1 MPTGPPLEPEKRAAI
16 LADIEARQL
25 GRNAIARKHRVGLG
39 TVTTIAHD
47 AGIYDAF
54 DRAQTARAT
63 ADRQADM
70 KARRTRL
77 AEDLLDDAERIRD
90 RLFDPYSAA
99 LTTRDGVEVVE
110 LLEPDAASLRNFA
123 TSIAVLLDK
132 HIALDRHDADGGLSE
147 VGSMLDGLLDKFGLR
162 KTTTP
167 APDPPAPAPDPPAP
181 DPAG

>member
-1 MPTGPPLEPEKRAAI
+1 MPTGPPLDPDKRAAI
-16 LADIEARQL
+16 LADIQAREL
-25 GRNAIARKHRVGLG
+25 GRNAIARKHRCGLG
-39 TVTTIAHD
+39 TVSLIATE

-70 KARRTRL
+70 KARRARL

-99 LTTRDGVEVVE
+99 LTTREGVEVVE

-147 VGSMLDGLLDKFGLR
+147 VGSMLDGLLDKFGLNR
-162 KTTTP
+162 SK
-167 APDPPAPAPDPPAP
+167 PPAPPADEPDPPAP

>member
-1 MPTGPPLEPEKRAAI
+1 MPTGPPLEPDKRAAI

-54 DRAQTARAT
+54 DRTQTARAT

-90 RLFDPYSAA
+90 RLFDPYTQAVSG
-99 LTTRDGVEVVE
+99 REGVEKVTLE
-110 LLEPDAASLRNFA
+110 EPDAASLRNIM
-123 TSIAVLLDK
+123 TSIAVALDKHVLLDK
-132 HIALDRHDADGGLSE
+132 HDKDGGMAE
-147 VGSMLDGLLDKFGLR
+147 VGSMLDGLLDAFGLTR
-162 KTTTP
+162 KDDTETP
-167 APDPPAPAPDPPAP
+167 TDPPAAAPDPP
-181 DPAG
+181 G